1 VVEGGFSR
9 IHGSSR
15 GVKEA
20 GLDWC
25 KIYTIIRMDASFELL
40 EKILYMNKLK
50 GQTDYE
56 VEMLS
61 LKYNVDLQ
69 MSEEDKVEFLKEQ
82 RVNIQILIDKNNKEL
97 SLRVKKEKTFAQSM
111 YNFIFK
117 LPSSYD
123 LEENHFRDLE
133 DKNIYLEGLLKA
145 LTAFDS

>member
-1 VVEGGFSR
+1 MKISASR
-9 IHGSSR
+9 
-15 GVKEA
+15 
-20 GLDWC
+20 
-25 KIYTIIRMDASFELL
+25 RMDASFELL

-61 LKYNVDLQ
+61 LKYNIDLQ
-69 MSEEDKVEFLKEQ
+69 MSEEDKMEFIKEQ
-82 RVNIQILIDKNNKEL
+82 RINIQILIYKNKKDL

-133 DKNIYLEGLLKA
+133 DKNIYLQGLLDTLDA
-145 LTAFDS
+145 

>member
-1 VVEGGFSR
+1 
-9 IHGSSR
+9 
-15 GVKEA
+15 
-20 GLDWC
+20 
-25 KIYTIIRMDASFELL
+25 
-40 EKILYMNKLK
+40 MNKLK

-61 LKYNVDLQ
+61 LKYNIDLQ
-69 MSEEDKVEFLKEQ
+69 MSEEDKMEFIKEQ
-82 RVNIQILIDKNNKEL
+82 RINIQILIYKNKKDL

-133 DKNIYLEGLLKA
+133 DKNIYLQGLLDTLDA
-145 LTAFDS
+145 

>member
-1 VVEGGFSR
+1 MVEGRFYR
-9 IHGSSR
+9 IHGGFR
-15 GVKEA
+15 GVEEA
-20 GLDWC
+20 GLDGC
-25 KIYTIIRMDASFELL
+25 KMYVSIRMDASFELL

-50 GQTDYE
+50 RQTDYE

-61 LKYNVDLQ
+61 LKYNIDLQ

-82 RVNIQILIDKNNKEL
+82 RVNIQILIDKNKKDL

-145 LTAFDS
+145 LSAFDA

>member
-1 VVEGGFSR
+1 MKICPSR
-9 IHGSSR
+9 
-15 GVKEA
+15 
-20 GLDWC
+20 
-25 KIYTIIRMDASFELL
+25 RMDASFELL

-50 GQTDYE
+50 GQTGYE
-56 VEMLS
+56 LEMLS

-69 MSEEDKVEFLKEQ
+69 MSEEDKMEFIKEQ
-82 RVNIQILIDKNNKEL
+82 RVNIQILIDKNKKDL

-133 DKNIYLEGLLKA
+133 DKNIYLQGLLDA
-145 LTAFDS
+145 LDALDA

>member
-1 VVEGGFSR
+1 
-9 IHGSSR
+9 
-15 GVKEA
+15 
-20 GLDWC
+20 
-25 KIYTIIRMDASFELL
+25 MDASFELL

-50 GQTDYE
+50 GQNDYE

-123 LEENHFRDLE
+123 LEENHYRDLE

-145 LTAFDS
+145 LKALTS

>member
-1 VVEGGFSR
+1 VDEGRFSR

-15 GVKEA
+15 GVEEA
-20 GLDWC
+20 DLEGR
-25 KIYTIIRMDASFELL
+25 KICGGRRMDASFELL

-50 GQTDYE
+50 EQTGYE

-69 MSEEDKVEFLKEQ
+69 MSEEDKMEFLKEQ

-145 LTAFDS
+145 FDGF

>member
-1 VVEGGFSR
+1 
-9 IHGSSR
+9 
-15 GVKEA
+15 
-20 GLDWC
+20 
-25 KIYTIIRMDASFELL
+25 MDASFELL

-50 GQTDYE
+50 GQTGYE
-56 VEMLS
+56 LEMLS

-69 MSEEDKVEFLKEQ
+69 MSEEDKMEFIKEQ
-82 RVNIQILIDKNNKEL
+82 RVNIQILIDKNKKDL

-133 DKNIYLEGLLKA
+133 DKNIYLQGLLDA
-145 LTAFDS
+145 LDA